1 MNKKMFVVSRDKK
14 EALELSSQN
23 KNVGYIKE
31 NNITFYPDDISIV
44 MKESETLLNDLNSHD
59 IVEICDNGK
68 L

>member
-31 NNITFYPDDISIV
+31 NNITFYPDD
-44 MKESETLLNDLNSHD
+44 
-59 IVEICDNGK
+59 
-68 L
+68 

>member
-31 NNITFYPDDISIV
+31 NNRGIIN
-44 MKESETLLNDLNSHD
+44 K
-59 IVEICDNGK
+59 CG
-68 L
+68 